1 MALPKIGD
9 RFNGAVQKTVQEN
22 KIIELQEEI
31 SKLRNNSQTEEL
43 ELQIDSL
50 REQLELSGK
59 KQIKVDLIDPNPEQ
73 PRQTIAASA
82 ITAKSHSLSKHGQ
95 ITPIILISQE
105 NNRYILLD
113 GQLRWEAAKSLGW
126 ETIASVIVPM
136 PQDLN
141 HDSLLTFLQFEDL
154 NPLDKA
160 EAIVREV
167 TKVAK
172 LESGEISTTLA
183 TVLKRVERDGK
194 NKLLT
199 RAVGVDSQEQTKI
212 LASMNISQ
220 KEQSLLMVLLDLG
233 LNPGSVKANLLPMLS
248 LPTDLKIA
256 IRQQGLKGAHALA
269 ITTISSKA
277 LNVSEE
283 QAYQERSKV
292 TQIVLGQDLS
302 VSETK
307 ALVTSIKLKLKP
319 ERSSKSPHFAIADRM
334 STIAKELKQSKILTD
349 DAKKQKKIERLLS
362 EIEILISDN

>member
-9 RFNGAVQKTVQEN
+9 RFNGAVQKTAQEN
-22 KIIELQEEI
+22 KIIELKEEI
-31 SKLRNNSQTEEL
+31 YQLRSNSQTEEL
-43 ELQIDSL
+43 ELQINSL

-59 KQIKVDLIDPNPEQ
+59 KEIKVDLIDPNPEQ
-73 PRQTIAASA
+73 PRQTIPASA
-82 ITAKSHSLSKHGQ
+82 ITVKAHSLSKHGQ
-95 ITPIILISQE
+95 ITPIILIPQG
-105 NNRYILLD
+105 NNRYLLLD
-113 GQLRWEAAKSLGW
+113 GQLRWEAAKFLGW

-136 PQDLN
+136 PEDLN

-167 TKVAK
+167 TKITR

-183 TVLKRVERDGK
+183 TVLKRIERDGK

-199 RAVGVDSQEQTKI
+199 QLVGVDTQEQTKT
-212 LASMNISQ
+212 LASMNVSQ

-248 LPTDLKIA
+248 LPIDLKTA

-269 ITTISSKA
+269 VATISSKA
-277 LNVSEE
+277 LNISEE
-283 QAYQERSKV
+283 QASQERSNV
-292 TQIVLGQDLS
+292 TQIVLEQDLS

-307 ALVTSIKLKLKP
+307 ALVTSIKQKLTP
-319 ERSSKSPHFAIADRM
+319 EDNCKYSKNEIANRI
-334 STIAKELKQSKILTD
+334 STIAKQLKQIKTLT
-349 DAKKQKKIERLLS
+349 DAKKQKKLERLLS

>member
-9 RFNGAVQKTVQEN
+9 RFNGAVQKTAQEN

-31 SKLRNNSQTEEL
+31 NKLRSNSQTEAL

-59 KQIKVDLIDPNPEQ
+59 KQIEVDLIDPNPEQ

-82 ITAKSHSLSKHGQ
+82 ITVKAHSLSKHGQ
-95 ITPIILISQE
+95 ITPIILIPQE

-113 GQLRWEAAKSLGW
+113 GQLRWEAAKALGW
-126 ETIASVIVPM
+126 KTISAVIVPM
-136 PQDLN
+136 PKDLN
-141 HDSLLTFLQFEDL
+141 HNSLLTFLHFEDL
-154 NPLDKA
+154 NHLDKA

-167 TKVAK
+167 TKMTK
-172 LESGEISTTLA
+172 LEFGEISTTLA
-183 TVLKRVERDGK
+183 TVLKRIERDGK

-199 RAVGVDSQEQTKI
+199 QLVGISSQEQTFV
-212 LASMNISQ
+212 LASMKVTE

-269 ITTISSKA
+269 IASISGKG

-283 QAYQERSKV
+283 EADQERDKIIK
-292 TQIVLGQDLS
+292 IVLEQDLS

-307 ALVTSIKLKLKP
+307 ALVTSIKLRLKP
-319 ERSSKSPHFAIADRM
+319 EDRDKFPKNEIADRI
-334 STIAKELKQSKILTD
+334 SIIAKQLKQTKALT
-349 DAKKQKKIERLLS
+349 DAKKQKKLERLIA
-362 EIEILISDN
+362 EIEILILDS

>member
-31 SKLRNNSQTEEL
+31 NKLRSNSQTEAL
-43 ELQIDSL
+43 ELQIGSL

-73 PRQTIAASA
+73 PRQTIPASA
-82 ITAKSHSLSKHGQ
+82 ITVKAHSLSKHGQ
-95 ITPIILISQE
+95 ITPIILIPKE

-136 PQDLN
+136 PKDLN
-141 HDSLLTFLQFEDL
+141 HNSLLTFLHFEDL

-167 TKVAK
+167 TKMTK
-172 LESGEISTTLA
+172 LEAGEISTTLA
-183 TVLKRVERDGK
+183 TVLKRIERDGK

-199 RAVGVDSQEQTKI
+199 RAVGVNSQEQTTI
-212 LASMNISQ
+212 LASMNVSE

-256 IRQQGLKGAHALA
+256 IRQQGIKGAHALA
-269 ITTISSKA
+269 MATISSKA
-277 LNVSEE
+277 LNVSED

-292 TQIVLGQDLS
+292 TQIVLEQDLS

-307 ALVTSIKLKLKP
+307 ALVASIKIKLKP
-319 ERSSKSPHFAIADRM
+319 EASSNSPHFTITNRM
-334 STIAKELKQSKILTD
+334 STIAKELKQSKILM
-349 DAKKQKKIERLLS
+349 DAKKQKKLERLLS
-362 EIEILISDN
+362 EIEILISDA